1 MRDQLQ
7 TVESTVRP
15 VVELI
20 RDRNLTYL
28 AAGIAYYAFVSIIP
42 IMLLAVAIAS
52 FVGGDAMADR
62 VADMLSQQ
70 LSPSG
75 QDLIREALANT
86 AGRGAAS
93 VVGFL
98 TLTWSSLRLFRGID
112 QAFDE
117 VYMNTVDTSLLEQIR
132 NALVV
137 VLGIALA
144 IALVVVSAIALSV
157 LPVELPFVDLFGT
170 VVLLAVLVAAFLP
183 IYYVLPP
190 FEVTLREAI
199 PGAVFAAVGWVFLQ
213 IGFRIYAINA
223 SRYAAYGVIGAA
235 LLFVTWLYF
244 ASIVVLVGAAIN
256 AVRRKMGANV
266 P

>member
-1 MRDQLQ
+1 MRSQLQ
-7 TVESTVRP
+7 AAESIVRP
-15 VVELI
+15 VVDLI
-20 RDRNLTYL
+20 QDRNLTYL

-42 IMLLAVAIAS
+42 LMLLAVAIAS
-52 FVGGDAMADR
+52 FVGGEAMADR
-62 VADMLSQQ
+62 VSNMLSQQ

-75 QDLIREALANT
+75 RDLVREALANT

-117 VYMNTVDTSLLEQIR
+117 VYMNTVETSLLEQIR

-137 VLGIALA
+137 VTGIALA
-144 IALVVVSAIALSV
+144 VALVVVIGIALSI
-157 LPVELPFVDLFGT
+157 LPVELPFANLFGT
-170 VVLLAVLVAAFLP
+170 VVLLVVLVAAFLP

-190 FEVTLREAI
+190 LEVSLREAL
-199 PGAVFAAVGWVFLQ
+199 PGAVFAAIGWVLLQ
-213 IGFRIYAINA
+213 IGFRIYAANA
-223 SRYAAYGVIGAA
+223 SQYAAYGVIGAA

-256 AVRRKMGANV
+256 AVIERQD
-266 P
+266 

>member
-1 MRDQLQ
+1 M
-7 TVESTVRP
+7 
-15 VVELI
+15 
-20 RDRNLTYL
+20 
-28 AAGIAYYAFVSIIP
+28 AYYAFVSTIP
-42 IMLLAVAIAS
+42 LMLLAVAVAS

-75 QDLIREALANT
+75 QDLVREAFANT

-117 VYMNTVDTSLLEQIR
+117 VYMNTLETSLLEQIR
-132 NALVV
+132 NAFVV
-137 VLGIALA
+137 AIGIALA
-144 IALVVVSAIALSV
+144 LALVVVSGIVLSV
-157 LPVELPFVDLFGT
+157 LPVELPFANLFGT
-170 VVLLAVLVAAFLP
+170 IVLLVVLVAAFLP

-190 FEVTLREAI
+190 LEVTFREAL
-199 PGAVFAAVGWVFLQ
+199 PGAVFAAIGWVILQ
-213 IGFRIYAINA
+213 VGFRIYATNA
-223 SRYAAYGVIGAA
+223 GQYAAYGVIGAA

-244 ASIVVLVGAAIN
+244 ASIVVLVGATIN
-256 AVRRKMGANV
+256 AVRRKADSNL

>member
-7 TVESTVRP
+7 AAGSIVRQ
-15 VVELI
+15 VLDLI
-20 RDRNLTYL
+20 QDRNLTYL

-42 IMLLAVAIAS
+42 LLLLAVVIAS
-52 FVGGDAMADR
+52 VVGGEAMADR
-62 VADMLSQQ
+62 VTNMLSQQ

-75 QDLIREALANT
+75 QGLIRDALANT

-93 VVGFL
+93 VVGFV

-117 VYMNTVDTSLLEQIR
+117 VYLGTVETSLPEQIR

-137 VLGIALA
+137 VIGIALA
-144 IALVVVSAIALSV
+144 IALVVASGIVLSV
-157 LPVELPFVDLFGT
+157 LPVELPFVNLFGT
-170 VVLLAVLVAAFLP
+170 IVLLIVLVAAFLP

-190 FEVTLREAI
+190 LEVTLREAL
-199 PGAVFAAVGWVFLQ
+199 PGAAFAAIGWVLLQ
-213 IGFRIYAINA
+213 IGFRIYATNA
-223 SRYAAYGVIGAA
+223 GQYAAYGVIGAA

-256 AVRRKMGANV
+256 AVIERQG
-266 P
+266 

>member
-1 MRDQLQ
+1 MAG
-7 TVESTVRP
+7 SIVRS
-15 VVELI
+15 VVDLI
-20 RDRNLTYL
+20 RNRNLTYL

-42 IMLLAVAIAS
+42 LILLAVAIAS

-62 VADMLSQQ
+62 VANMLSQQ

-75 QDLIREALANT
+75 RDVIRGALANT
-86 AGRGAAS
+86 AGRGTAS

-117 VYMNTVDTSLLEQIR
+117 VYMDTLETSLLEQIR
-132 NALVV
+132 NAFVV
-137 VLGIALA
+137 VIGIALA
-144 IALVVVSAIALSV
+144 IALVVVSGIVLSI
-157 LPVELPFVDLFGT
+157 LPVELPFANLFGT
-170 VVLLAVLVAAFLP
+170 IVLLIVLMAAFLP

-190 FEVTLREAI
+190 FEMTLREAL
-199 PGAVFAAVGWVFLQ
+199 PGAVFAAIGWVVLQ
-213 IGFRIYAINA
+213 IGFRIYATNA
-223 SRYAAYGVIGAA
+223 GQYAAYGVIGAA

-256 AVRRKMGANV
+256 AVVRKTGSNV